1 MGVSDVVVI
10 IIGVVILGA
19 FIAVNIFQARVEK
32 MERMEKKAKEEQKAN
47 KATGEKRA

>member
-32 MERMEKKAKEEQKAN
+32 MERMEKMAKEQKTN
-47 KATGEKRA
+47 KGTGDKHAQ